1 MSITNGQ
8 PAWPPPAPHLHG
20 SVNGTRGSDDALVR
34 SHDSADNS
42 ATSMPEASDIEEE
55 RQRARFAELYRRSE
69 SRISL
74 LFADDGSYNY
84 DAINSLRRP
93 SHLVSL
99 PPPAT
104 DHTPI
109 EERPAKRLKRV
120 INEDDYGDDDD
131 DDDDESIEDSSRPG
145 PISVSPLKSK
155 SASASKGLLSPS
167 KSGSSPV
174 PSITSP
180 GKLREEISQVSQ
192 SQTQTNNIEDARK
205 QLEEARKD
213 TEEAAKRSFHTIFY
227 TLETDHTAMLEQQQ
241 LEESEKAL
249 QAEMDKNSHSH
260 TSGSAPGE
268 NHGSLSSANL
278 GASSLTLKHLIARID
293 MKRDMVRAS
302 DAELRSLMN
311 EVRKNRSKW
320 ASEENVNQEELYE
333 ALEKVLTELKA
344 HTEYSTP
351 FLQRVNKRDAPDYY
365 NFIKHPMDLGTM
377 TKKLKSLNFKSKT
390 EFVTDLNLIWDN
402 CLRYNQDMN
411 HPFRRMANGMRK
423 EAEKL
428 IPLIPDLVIRP
439 RAEVEAEERRK
450 QNGGED
456 DGGDDS
462 DDEPIMSSRGRVAG
476 GAKGTKSRKAPS
488 DQKEG
493 TPNNDQKPVLQLN
506 GLLAKANR
514 EGSELDGSNGFG
526 TPPVGGSMTPSG
538 LNGHSG
544 MGSNVDAMDI
554 DGPSINGMALGQALS
569 DAAQQVY
576 EDEEYKIWKQ
586 VTKKDR
592 ALITKQRF
600 ELFSGKRLNVEEPAL
615 LRTKAGMRRYLR
627 SLQQADA
634 NGVMGHAQGDVSAE
648 ASNETTKATE
658 TLAEGME
665 EDEERVIP
673 DYYEPQTLVPD
684 IPPKLQWI
692 EDSEGQVINQHE
704 EFLRTLPPGYFTAPK
719 GLLSQKIDANLRQM
733 QETRKVCSKIGVIKQ
748 MQLQTQV
755 YANQFPKYN
764 PDPFCEADIEPHV
777 TCGDD
782 LVMAPEVCRAA
793 LQRSVAKIFYH
804 AGFEEYQPS
813 ALDTITDIAAD
824 YFGKMVQTFKTYT
837 ECEKTDSMS
846 TNDISKFV
854 LKPRYG
860 NEQAILH
867 TLAEN
872 GYTIEALESYAKDEV
887 DRLGNKLSGIHERMK
902 SHLSDLLRP
911 AVTEGGGDGAAA
923 FNDGSE
929 QFVGGD
935 FAEEL
940 GEDFFGFKE
949 LGLAGELGG
958 VLSVPLHLLQSRVRN
973 QYQAQNQAQ
982 GPTDAVLF
990 EELPPPEP
998 VTKENIQEQLGLVK
1012 NFFLAKLHANGDLPL
1027 VEDKD
1032 LPVKQRRPQPRLG
1045 ATGKIVSPQK
1055 RPPKEQN
1062 AINKKKKKLEQQ
1074 AAEAKKAKMEAEK
1087 AAASKKNTLPAN
1099 GSTSKAT
1106 SLAGPP
1112 PMERIESMQS
1122 QGNNSQTDK
1131 DDTGI
1136 PMSPESIER

>member
-8 PAWPPPAPHLHG
+8 PAWPPPAHPHHAG
-20 SVNGTRGSDDALVR
+20 VNGIRGSDDAPAR
-34 SHDSADNS
+34 SLDSADNS
-42 ATSMPEASDIEEE
+42 ATLMPEASDIEEE
-55 RQRARFAELYRRSE
+55 RHRAHFAELYRRTE

-74 LFADDGSYNY
+74 LFGDDGSCKKG
-84 DAINSLRRP
+84 AIDSIRRP
-93 SHLVSL
+93 LNLPVSL
-99 PPPAT
+99 PPAT
-104 DHTPI
+104 DHTPL
-109 EERPAKRLKRV
+109 EERPAKRVKRV

-131 DDDDESIEDSSRPG
+131 DDDDESTEDTSRPG

-155 SASASKGLLSPS
+155 STSASKGLLSPS

-180 GKLREEISQVSQ
+180 GKLKEENSQVSQ
-192 SQTQTNNIEDARK
+192 IQASNIEDARK

-213 TEEAAKRSFHTIFY
+213 TEEAAKRSFHTIIY
-227 TLETDHTAMLEQQQ
+227 TLETDHTAMREQQQ

-249 QAEMDKNSHSH
+249 QAEMDKNNHSH
-260 TSGSAPGE
+260 TSGNAPGE

-293 MKRDMVRAS
+293 MKRDMVAAS

-365 NFIKHPMDLGTM
+365 NFIKQPMDLGSM
-377 TKKLKSLNFKSKT
+377 TKKLKSLNYKSKT
-390 EFVTDLNLIWDN
+390 DFVTDLNLIWDN

-411 HPFRRMANGMRK
+411 HPLRRMANGMRR

-450 QNGGED
+450 QNGGDD

-476 GAKGTKSRKAPS
+476 GAKGTKSRKAPN

-544 MGSNVDAMDI
+544 MGSNVDAMDL
-554 DGPSINGMALGQALS
+554 DVPSINGMALGQALS

-600 ELFSGKRLNVEEPAL
+600 ELFDGKKLNIEEPAL

-634 NGVMGHAQGDVSAE
+634 SGVIGHAQGDVSTE
-648 ASNETTKATE
+648 AGNEATKAPE

-665 EDEERVIP
+665 EDEEKVIP
-673 DYYEPQTLVPD
+673 DYYEPQTFVPD
-684 IPPKLQWI
+684 IPAKLQWI
-692 EDSEGQVINQHE
+692 EDNEGQVINQHE

-719 GLLSQKIDANLRQM
+719 GLLAQKIDANLRQM

-793 LQRSVAKIFYH
+793 LQRSVAKLFYH

-824 YFGKMVQTFKTYT
+824 YFGKVVQTFKTYT

-846 TNDISKFV
+846 TNENTISV
-854 LKPRYG
+854 LQPRYS

-872 GYTIEALESYAKDEV
+872 GYSIEALESYAKDEV

-902 SHLSDLLRP
+902 THLSDLLRP
-911 AVTEGGGDGAAA
+911 AVTEGSSSDGAAA

-973 QYQAQNQAQ
+973 QYQAQSQAQ

-998 VTKENIQEQLGLVK
+998 VTKENIQEQIGLVK

-1074 AAEAKKAKMEAEK
+1074 AAEAKKVKLEAEK
-1087 AAASKKNTLPAN
+1087 AATLKKTILPPN
-1099 GSTSKAT
+1099 GSTSRAI
-1106 SLAGPP
+1106 SVAVPP
-1112 PMERIESMQS
+1112 PMERMESTQS
-1122 QGNNSQTDK
+1122 QGNNSPTDK